1 VITSWLDKCKNV
13 GNIYFPSSIFNNNDI
28 IMDKDIRSSVPARYS
43 VCVRHCKYENVPAN
57 KKRALVAEE
66 ICQRLL
72 TNSRPGKIEKKNKAI
87 LLSKTYLM

>member
-1 VITSWLDKCKNV
+1 
-13 GNIYFPSSIFNNNDI
+13 
-28 IMDKDIRSSVPARYS
+28 MDNRSAVPARYS
-43 VCVRHCKYENVPAN
+43 ICVRNCKYENGPAN

-87 LLSKTYLM
+87 LLSKTYLI